1 MSALTF
7 RLKGEPDERIDC
19 SSLVPDRLKSIGLAE
34 IGKLPVGTTKRALLA
49 GDVFDI
55 SGDDAADIRFEGGS
69 SRLDRIGQ
77 TMSEGVIRVSGDAG
91 FRVGR
96 AMSGG
101 DLHVEGSVG
110 DLCGSGLEGG
120 RIRVKGDC
128 GARLGGPDA
137 GEMKGMSG
145 GTIRIAG
152 TAGERAADR
161 MRRGTILIDGDCG
174 KEAASRMIAGTL
186 IVAGRTEGAPGRL
199 MKRGTLLLMGGA
211 ERFAPTFIDAGVHD
225 LLFLKLMAD
234 GLKSTFGDIPFD
246 GTPMRKISGD
256 TAVLG
261 LGEVYL
267 PA

>member
-19 SSLVPDRLKSIGLAE
+19 SSLVPDRLKSLGSSE
-34 IGKLPVGTTKRALLA
+34 IEKLPVGTTKRGLVA
-49 GDVFDI
+49 GDVFEI

-69 SRLDRIGQ
+69 SRLDRIGER
-77 TMSEGVIRVSGDAG
+77 MSEGAIRVSGDAG

-96 AMSGG
+96 VMSGG
-101 DLHVEGSVG
+101 DLQVEGSVG

-120 RIRVKGDC
+120 CIRVKGDC
-128 GARLGGPDA
+128 GAKLGGPDA

-145 GTIRIAG
+145 GTIRVHG
-152 TAGERAADR
+152 NAGERAGDR

-174 KEAASRMIAGTL
+174 KDAASRMIAGTL
-186 IVAGRTEGAPGRL
+186 IVGGHARGAPGRL

-211 ERFAPTFIDAGVHD
+211 ERFTPTFVDAGVHD
-225 LLFLKLMAD
+225 LLILKLMAD
-234 GLKSTFGDIPFD
+234 GLRETFGDVPFD
-246 GTPMRKISGD
+246 GSAMRKMSGD

>member
-7 RLKGEPDERIDC
+7 RLRGEPDERIDC
-19 SSLVPDRLKSIGLAE
+19 SSLVPDRLKTLGLAE
-34 IGKLPVGTTKRALLA
+34 IEKLPVGTTKRKLAA
-49 GDVFDI
+49 GDVFDM
-55 SGDDAADIRFEGGS
+55 SGDDASDIRFEGGAA
-69 SRLDRIGQ
+69 RLDRIGER
-77 TMSEGVIRVSGDAG
+77 MSEGVIRVAGDAG

-96 AMSGG
+96 VMSGG

-145 GTIRIAG
+145 GSIRVKG
-152 TAGERAADR
+152 RAGERAGDR

-174 KEAASRMIAGTL
+174 RDAASRMIAGTM
-186 IVAGRTEGAPGRL
+186 IVGGRSHGAPGRL
-199 MKRGTLLLMGGA
+199 MKRGTVLLMGGA
-211 ERFAPTFIDAGVHD
+211 ERFTPTFLDAGVHD
-225 LLFLKLMAD
+225 LLFLKLMAE
-234 GLKSTFGDIPFD
+234 GLISTFGDVPFD
-246 GTPMRKISGD
+246 GSPMRKMSGD

-261 LGEVYL
+261 LGEIYL